1 MYITNHPC
9 SKYKDVIK
17 VENIKNYLF
26 KNINMVLLIKSIRTI
41 KDKKGGEMAFLECE
55 DETGKVNL
63 TMFSSL
69 YAKNNDL
76 KVNELIIVNVKVSKR
91 FDKLNVL
98 VNNIKRK

>member
-1 MYITNHPC
+1 
-9 SKYKDVIK
+9 
-17 VENIKNYLF
+17 
-26 KNINMVLLIKSIRTI
+26 MVLLIKSIRTI

-76 KVNELIIVNVKVSKR
+76 KANGLIIVNVKVSKR

>member
-1 MYITNHPC
+1 MLREKKETIIIKLLNLPRTFTHVCVSHTRLHLVFITILWG
-9 SKYKDVIK
+9 KYKDVIK

-63 TMFSSL
+63 TMFSS
-69 YAKNNDL
+69 
-76 KVNELIIVNVKVSKR
+76 
-91 FDKLNVL
+91 
-98 VNNIKRK
+98 